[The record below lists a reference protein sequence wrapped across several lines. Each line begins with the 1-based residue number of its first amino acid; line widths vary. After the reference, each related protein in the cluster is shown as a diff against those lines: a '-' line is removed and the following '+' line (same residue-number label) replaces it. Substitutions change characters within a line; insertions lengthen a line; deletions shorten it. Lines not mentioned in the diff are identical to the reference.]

1 MMEITIRQETPAD
14 HQIVENLTR
23 EAFWNLNVPGCDEH
37 YLVHIMRSHPDFVT
51 ELDFVAEV
59 DGKIVGNI
67 MFTKSHV
74 IDEFDRELDTLTFGP
89 LSVLPEYQRKGV
101 GTALINHARNL
112 LIQRGCPAVII
123 YGDIHNYSKHG
134 FMSSRDFIITNAQGR
149 YPFGLLVME
158 LKDGVFLDHQWRFF
172 ESKVFEIKPEEVEE
186 FDKKFETKI
195 KEFRHTQV
203 EFSMAIRAYID

>member
-1 MMEITIRQETPAD
+1 MDIVIRNETQAD

-37 YLVHIMRSHPDFVT
+37 YLVHIMRSHADFIT
-51 ELDFVAEV
+51 ELDFVAMV

-67 MFTKSHV
+67 MYTRSAV
-74 IDEFDRELDTLTFGP
+74 IDESDREVETLTFGP

-101 GTALINHARNL
+101 GTALIDHTRKI
-112 LIQRGCPAVII
+112 LIEQGCPAVII

-134 FMSSRDFIITNAQGR
+134 FKSSRDFNITNAQGK

-158 LKDGVFLDHQWRFF
+158 LKDGVFSDHQWRFV
-172 ESKVFEIKPEEVEE
+172 ESKVFEYNPEDAEE
-186 FDKKFETKI
+186 FDKQFPPKTK
-195 KEFRHTQV
+195 EYRHTQT
-203 EFSMAIRAYID
+203 EFMMAIRAYIE